1 MPGWGTIPWGLGPWG
16 FGSFSSLFIVDT
28 YVLTERSVRV
38 VLSKEPQTISPIVP
52 HDALDPRN
60 WVITRGDTGAAYTV
74 MGVVMAAPQ
83 TVDIY
88 TLQKWGDIFVT
99 HTVDASALWDS
110 SGAPIVLPFTDT
122 FKGCVARKL
131 SATAQGQVDLLN
143 PQFGDA
149 ESVGGTLTI
158 TTSGDYAHESG
169 VPYLRKLIIRR
180 IVTDIGGFFHLDQY
194 GLGLRAKQ
202 STIGSDLQR
211 LKGLIER
218 QVALEPEFAAVRAKL
233 SLTPT
238 GILSITIKAKLAPS
252 NEEVQVEIKAGVQN
266 Q

>member
-16 FGSFSSLFIVDT
+16 FGSFASLFIVDT
-28 YVLTERSVRV
+28 FVLNERMIRV
-38 VLSKEPQTISPIVP
+38 VLSRQPQTISPISP

-60 WVITRGDTGAAYTV
+60 WTITRGDTGAAYTV
-74 MGVVMAAPQ
+74 LGVALVAPQ

-88 TLQKWGDIFVT
+88 TLQKWGDLFVT
-99 HTVDASALWDS
+99 HTVSAPTLRDS
-110 SGAPIVLPFTDT
+110 GGAAIVLPWSDT

-131 SATAQGQVDLLN
+131 SATAQGQVDLFN

-149 ESVGGTLTI
+149 ESAGGTLEI

-180 IVTDIGGFFHLDQY
+180 LVTDIDGFFHLDQY
-194 GLGLRAKQ
+194 GLGLRAKHA
-202 STIGSDLQR
+202 TVGSDLQR

-218 QVALEPEFAAVRAKL
+218 QVALEPEFSVVRATLK
-233 SLTPT
+233 LTPT
-238 GILSITIKAKLAPS
+238 GILYITIKAKLSPS